1 MTPAGVG
8 RMRKNRQELIRIFA
22 CALADDNHLRSL
34 EFIENSLNSLR
45 IRCDLF
51 NKHSDD
57 VHLAMGRGRSLIRTK
72 YGFSGRAQE
81 SDRYGEF
88 EYGAEEVAD
97 WVLERD
103 VE

>member
-1 MTPAGVG
+1 
-8 RMRKNRQELIRIFA
+8 MRKNFKELVRIFD
-22 CALADDNHLRSL
+22 CALADDDHLRSL
-34 EFIENSLNSLR
+34 GFIENSLNSLR
-45 IRCDLF
+45 IRADLF

-57 VHLAMGRGRSLIRTK
+57 MHLAMGRGRSLTRTK

-81 SDRYGEF
+81 SDRYHEF
-88 EYGAEEVAD
+88 ECAEEVAD